1 MDILEKLYQNSGLLH
16 VAENVVKFMDNPT
29 VALCRLVNKEF
40 SELLATTWRDRAVQK
55 ASEYCKEKFLIGKWK
70 RRRRTQ
76 GFEDIDIESCI
87 FDSWPDWKIALHEIK
102 DLRLK
107 DILPVTILLK
117 NFCRDYSRKRY
128 GVSHC
133 YAGGKPPSPL
143 HFAVSESRF
152 LREENNQRAIEILAD
167 TSLDFSVRDEKNNT
181 LLHLACLNG
190 SKSMI
195 EVILRIA
202 INKGIDVDNVN
213 LNGHTILHYA
223 GISNRHFYLRIGRL
237 ENPEEVLALLET
249 FEKLSV
255 DPNVVARMANVRDRY
270 NNNRPI
276 DYVREYLERHRNSG
290 PAQRLIEKLEK
301 YTSD

>member
-1 MDILEKLYQNSGLLH
+1 
-16 VAENVVKFMDNPT
+16 
-29 VALCRLVNKEF
+29 
-40 SELLATTWRDRAVQK
+40 
-55 ASEYCKEKFLIGKWK
+55 
-70 RRRRTQ
+70 
-76 GFEDIDIESCI
+76 
-87 FDSWPDWKIALHEIK
+87 
-102 DLRLK
+102 
-107 DILPVTILLK
+107 
-117 NFCRDYSRKRY
+117 
-128 GVSHC
+128 
-133 YAGGKPPSPL
+133 
-143 HFAVSESRF
+143 
-152 LREENNQRAIEILAD
+152 
-167 TSLDFSVRDEKNNT
+167 
-181 LLHLACLNG
+181 
-190 SKSMI
+190 MI

-213 LNGHTILHYA
+213 RNGHTILHYA
-223 GISNRHFYLRIGRL
+223 GISNRHVYLRIGRL